1 VTRQVDVRIIAAT
14 NRDLKEEVAAKR
26 FRQDLFYRL
35 SVFPVEIP
43 PLRER
48 VEDIPT
54 LAMHFLQQTCTRLG
68 ITQPVLKQR
77 HVMELQAYDWPGN
90 IRELQNVIE
99 RAVITA
105 GAHGLQFDIQV
116 SSPERNNAIGPPP
129 QNNVEIDVLTDEE
142 VRSSSARI

>member
-1 VTRQVDVRIIAAT
+1 MD
-14 NRDLKEEVAAKR
+14 
-26 FRQDLFYRL
+26 
-35 SVFPVEIP
+35 IP

-54 LAMHFLQQTCTRLG
+54 LAMHFLQRACTRLG

-77 HVMELQAYDWPGN
+77 HVMELQSYDWPGN

-105 GAHGLQFDIQV
+105 GSRGLRFDLQV
-116 SSPERNNAIGPPP
+116 STPEKNNTNGPSPRDNV
-129 QNNVEIDVLTDEE
+129 QNDVLTDEE
-142 VRSSSARI
+142 VREFERANIVRALQRTDWKAGGTGGAADVLGGL